1 MASDV
6 QFIPNQPAPLTPPSA
21 EPAVDQTVQP
31 ELAAPTVTVTMAAP
45 VEVTQPEPSPA
56 AVLTEAFTM
65 RDEPDLQLS
74 DKELN
79 MVVKAIGLKNKPA
92 KKKKS

>member
-1 MASDV
+1 M
-6 QFIPNQPAPLTPPSA
+6 Q
-21 EPAVDQTVQP
+21 
-31 ELAAPTVTVTMAAP
+31 AP
-45 VEVTQPEPSPA
+45 VELKTEPAPA

-65 RDEPDLQLS
+65 KDEPDLELS